1 MNIESKAYQ
10 TAEAFRKALEA
21 RLNQSAQSQGTDLAR
36 LRRMVAFERL
46 LARIFQDEHPQ
57 WLLKGGYAME
67 LRLREKARATRDLD
81 LSVPDPALI
90 AGGGDQVEAVREKLR
105 EEALKDIGDWF
116 QFFIGDAREELD
128 AAPYGGARFMV
139 ESRLAA
145 REFTKFHLD
154 VGLGDAV
161 VSEPEWVKGHDLLA
175 FAGIPPARIALLPR
189 EQQFAEKL
197 HAYTLPRGGNLNSR
211 VRDLIDLVLLIEQG
225 LPDAPV
231 VFKAVRATFHRRRAH
246 PVPEVLEPPPQTWE
260 GPFSQLAEDIGLDHK
275 QARSAFEVLFKFWE
289 KLRSEK
295 EAE

>member
-1 MNIESKAYQ
+1 MKLDLKIYQ
-10 TAEAFRKALEA
+10 TAEAFRQSLEA
-21 RLNQSAQSQGTDLAR
+21 RLTQLAHSRGIDLAR
-36 LRRMVAFERL
+36 LRRMVAFERI
-46 LARIFQDEHPQ
+46 LARIFQADNPP

-67 LRLREKARATRDLD
+67 LRLRDTARATRDID

-90 AGGGDQVEAVREKLR
+90 ARGGDQIEAVQEKLR

-116 QFFIGDAREELD
+116 QFFIGDAKEELD

-161 VSEPEWVKGHDLLA
+161 VAEPEWVKGHDLLA

-225 LPDAPV
+225 LPDASV
-231 VFKAVRATFHRRRAH
+231 VFKAVLATFDRRRTH
-246 PVPEVLEPPPQTWE
+246 PVPEVLEPPPRSWE
-260 GPFSQLAEDIGLDHK
+260 EPFSRLAEDIGLSYR
-275 QARSAFEVLFKFWE
+275 QAQSAFEVLFEFWE
-289 KLRSEK
+289 KIRSEK